1 MGRFRERCLVG
12 EHDRRSPAAML
23 RAMSDIAGEQLGDE
37 RPDWSGATVWL
48 TGLPASGKTTTGDA
62 VSELLRADGYVPYRL
77 DGDVLR
83 RGLSSDLGFDPVSRH
98 ENIRRTAHAACM
110 LAETGVVVIASLI
123 SPYAS
128 DRALARMIHT
138 DAGIDFIEVFMK
150 TPLTECERRDPRG
163 LYARARSGEV
173 HGLTGVDDPYEVPN
187 DPDVVLETLEISVAE
202 AAAAVM
208 EALRERGL
216 ERARR
221 WVVVDPAA

>member
-1 MGRFRERCLVG
+1 M
-12 EHDRRSPAAML
+12 
-23 RAMSDIAGEQLGDE
+23 
-37 RPDWSGATVWL
+37 
-48 TGLPASGKTTTGDA
+48 
-62 VSELLRADGYVPYRL
+62 
-77 DGDVLR
+77 
-83 RGLSSDLGFDPVSRH
+83 
-98 ENIRRTAHAACM
+98 
-110 LAETGVVVIASLI
+110 IASLI

-221 WVVVDPAA
+221 WRVADPAA